1 MKATDEDEKSRF
13 YEKTRES
20 WDNNAVAQ
28 KLLKS
33 GALGTAVRLLKDRER
48 VQRRYSP
55 KEPLDIWVVQAA
67 TGAARER
74 DIAERMTAS
83 ERRKLENT
91 IRESTDALLGALTLL
106 HGEAGFTHH
115 FQPVFDGLA
124 LDMACNQKEWCED
137 AGIPM
142 DEETLARC
150 RFTVYQM
157 LMHDLG
163 TLFDAI
169 KYGAELFSQQETI
182 VKKPNDKNANRLYFI
197 RKLNSSLC
205 GEFDSPCRSAALA
218 ITSAFFDCSDLDEA
232 ALSKLAPRK
241 KPKPHVMPQEGIDRL
256 REYFAA
262 NGRLSELEEI
272 DPIFRAESK
281 SENGPKSSAE

>member
-1 MKATDEDEKSRF
+1 MKAADEDESSRI
-13 YEKTRES
+13 YEKLRES
-20 WDNNAVAQ
+20 LDDDAVAK
-28 KLLKS
+28 KLRES
-33 GALGTAVRLLKDRER
+33 GALATAIRLLKDRRR
-48 VQRRYSP
+48 VQRRYP
-55 KEPLDIWVVQAA
+55 PNLPLDIWIVQAA

-83 ERRKLENT
+83 ERKKLEIT
-91 IRESTDALLGALTLL
+91 IRESTDALEGALTLL

-124 LDMACNQKEWCED
+124 LDMACNQKEWCDD
-137 AGIPM
+137 AGVPM
-142 DEETLARC
+142 DEDTLARC

-163 TLFDAI
+163 ALFDAI

-182 VKKPNDKNANRLYFI
+182 VKKPNDKNASRLYFI
-197 RKLNSSLC
+197 RKLNRSLC
-205 GEFDSPCRSAALA
+205 SEFDSPCRSAALA

-232 ALSKLAPRK
+232 ALSKLAPRYK
-241 KPKPHVMPQEGIDRL
+241 AKPYVMPQEGIDRL
-256 REYFAA
+256 REYYSA

-272 DPIFRAESK
+272 DPIFKAESK
-281 SENGPKSSAE
+281 SENDPKSSAE

>member
-1 MKATDEDEKSRF
+1 MKTADEDERSRP
-13 YEKTRES
+13 YEKLQES
-20 WDNNAVAQ
+20 WGDNAVTK
-28 KLLKS
+28 KLRES
-33 GALGTAVRLLKDRER
+33 GALATAIRLLKDRRR
-48 VQRRYSP
+48 VQRRYSQNL
-55 KEPLDIWVVQAA
+55 PLDKWIIQAA

-83 ERRKLENT
+83 ERRKLEIT
-91 IRESTDALLGALTLL
+91 IRESADALLGALTLL
-106 HGEAGFTHH
+106 HGEDGFTHH

-124 LDMACNQKEWCED
+124 LDMACNQKEWCEN

-142 DEETLARC
+142 NEDTLARC

-182 VKKPNDKNANRLYFI
+182 VKKPNDKNASRLYFI
-197 RKLNSSLC
+197 RKLNKSLC
-205 GEFDSPCRSAALA
+205 CEFDSPCRSAALA

-232 ALSKLAPRK
+232 ALSKLAPRYK
-241 KPKPHVMPQEGIDRL
+241 EKPYVMPQEGIDRL
-256 REYFAA
+256 REYYAA
-262 NGRLSELEEI
+262 SGRLSELEEI
-272 DPIFRAESK
+272 DPIFKAESN
-281 SENGPKSSAE
+281 SEKDPKSSAE